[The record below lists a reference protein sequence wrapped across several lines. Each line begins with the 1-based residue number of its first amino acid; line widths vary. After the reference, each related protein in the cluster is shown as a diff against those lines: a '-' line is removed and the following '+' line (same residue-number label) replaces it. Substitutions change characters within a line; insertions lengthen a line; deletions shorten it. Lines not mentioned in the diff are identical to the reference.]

1 MLHGVDKKLL
11 GMEEGITHVLEFG
24 DIVRADLLAVLHG
37 GANLGYEL
45 AELVDTSSN
54 LVEGAGFKVLQSG
67 GDVGNEGVDILDASL
82 KVINVL
88 SLECTNEDTVD
99 QLDHVKSRDSK
110 RASNILGVKFWAS
123 KTTCVSGHLP
133 TAISRIELGMS
144 CCGEKS

>member
-11 GMEEGITHVLEFG
+11 GMEEGITHVLELG
-24 DIVRADLLAVLHG
+24 DIFRADLFAVLHG

-54 LVEGAGFKVLQSG
+54 LVEGAGFKVLHSG
-67 GDVGNEGVDILDASL
+67 GDVGDEGVDILDASL

-99 QLDHVKSRDSK
+99 QLDHIKSRDSK
-110 RASNILGVKFWAS
+110 WASYILGGAS
-123 KTTCVSGHLP
+123 KTTWVYGHSP
-133 TAISRIELGMS
+133 TAISRIELGVS
-144 CCGEKS
+144 CCGKKS